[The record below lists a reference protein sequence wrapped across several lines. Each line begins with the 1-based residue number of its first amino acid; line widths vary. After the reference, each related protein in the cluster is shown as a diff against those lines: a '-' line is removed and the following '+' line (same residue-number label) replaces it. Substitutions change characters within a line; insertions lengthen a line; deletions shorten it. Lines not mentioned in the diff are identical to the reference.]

1 MYINLD
7 PGSVGIDLPLDELI
21 PLASRHGYAGINL
34 PLEQAAALPDPDALT
49 AEMQEANLR
58 FGGFARRGHLCV
70 CPQNPG
76 LRRTR
81 HPGALLGSPERAA
94 RR

>member
-58 FGGFARRGHLCV
+58 FGGFALPLQFR
-70 CPQNPG
+70 QDQA
-76 LRRTR
+76 TW
-81 HPGALLGSPERAA
+81 EREMA
-94 RR
+94 RLERWLPIA